1 MKVASTA
8 KQTALAAI
16 VAVTAFAGSAQAD
29 RWHYLYEQRLGEH
42 AQLINQG
49 FRDGSLTM
57 RETRMLRAEQS
68 QIRRAI
74 WAAKRDQRLTAV
86 ERERIRGMQD
96 AAVTHIYRL
105 KNNNDFGFR
114 RFAFWR

>member
-1 MKVASTA
+1 MKSASTIKHA
-8 KQTALAAI
+8 ALAAV
-16 VAVTAFAGSAQAD
+16 VAVTAFAGSAHAD

-49 FRDGSLTM
+49 FRDGSLTFREM
-57 RETRMLRAEQS
+57 RVLRAEQS
-68 QIRRAI
+68 GIRRAI
-74 WAAKRDQRLTAV
+74 WAAKRDARLTGF
-86 ERERIRGMQD
+86 ERERIRSMQD

-114 RFAFWR
+114 RFAYWR